1 MPMARR
7 RCSRRFD
14 SRTTRFH
21 SAHEMCA
28 GGLAMHFLNGISCK
42 ALVLERLKPLFPN
55 LSPSQRDEAVRLID
69 SLEAEAEDARV
80 VQRRTR
86 QWQKATFGRRICF
99 DGWIETSK
107 EMMQSRS
114 FEPIRSSRRFLLS
127 RQDLYLKEYIQ
138 PLRQKLE
145 PGRE

>member
-1 MPMARR
+1 
-7 RCSRRFD
+7 
-14 SRTTRFH
+14 
-21 SAHEMCA
+21 MCA

-42 ALVLERLKPLFPN
+42 ALVLERLKPLIPN
-55 LSPSQRDEAVRLID
+55 LSPSQRDEALRLID

-86 QWQKATFGRRICF
+86 QWQKATFGRQIWF

-107 EMMQSRS
+107 EMIQSRS
-114 FEPIRSSRRFLLS
+114 LEPIRSSRRFLLS